1 MKALSPEVRA
11 LLGKLY
17 NLRGEDSVVLV
28 EMDKQKSIA
37 ENTKERTTSQK
48 KQLQDK
54 IADLEKQHEELEA
67 QGEKLINLLSG
78 IDRDA
83 YATVLDRLKIDFDPE
98 GLVSKLNKSLP
109 RTIENVVL
117 DTKKAEDELVKVEEE
132 MNSAITKI
140 DELAIRR
147 DTALANQ
154 EKLNEYFDLALSG
167 SINITRDSITSL
179 LEQFDFSEEEQREAA
194 KILMFPEDALFSYD
208 ESVKSKTN
216 SVRKNDE
223 MEEEVITEPVREY
236 PEEKE
241 NVAFKVEPE
250 EPTKVEIDREVEDE
264 NPKED
269 LIELLR
275 SNGVNYLDFTAQDM
289 DYLIDHYDAAVI
301 NKNIGFVKSLNVNTD
316 MFVNHASLLTDN
328 EFTEKVSMLLNIGKE
343 NIDIYL
349 NPNVLEKYSKEN
361 LAGAIS
367 MLKESGM
374 DPKNVPLMA
383 Y

>member
-328 EFTEKVSMLLNIGKE
+328 EFKSQCFRKIFKRKLSRSNI
-343 NIDIYL
+343 
-349 NPNVLEKYSKEN
+349 NVKRKWYGS
-361 LAGAIS
+361 
-367 MLKESGM
+367 
-374 DPKNVPLMA
+374 
-383 Y
+383 